1 MGSSELLIHGQDNRG
16 GGEVEKKSEIPLYTM
31 QALWDGKISLKDFEV
46 VGMDKPI
53 IPHDVFEPDEALPV
67 IDVEALLG
75 ADNEARLENMV
86 RMLEAAKT
94 WGFFKIRNH
103 GVSLEVVKKVET
115 NVKKF
120 FALPMEKKLLVKAN
134 NFSFGYVGGSPVSWK
149 YKWWLEGLHM
159 KVQDEAIKNIV
170 DLVWSDD
177 EEFSTEFTADLTN
190 YFAIMRDLSHLIVEC
205 LTEGLGLPR
214 DTYTKL
220 ETPNAICN
228 ARVNH
233 YPACPDPSSV
243 FGIPGHTDPQ
253 MLSILYQDDVGGLQV
268 LKDGK
273 WIGIRPDDSTFVV
286 NLGDT
291 FQVISNGIL
300 HSAAHRVAVNTT
312 RSRYA
317 TIYFYGIDNEI
328 PLFIP
333 PQLVTKERPL
343 KYRPFTVNEYREH
356 LVIKQVPMDGVKYL
370 EIEPEIQDA
379 ASPSN
384 SSQ

>member
-1 MGSSELLIHGQDNRG
+1 M
-16 GGEVEKKSEIPLYTM
+16 
-31 QALWDGKISLKDFEV
+31 
-46 VGMDKPI
+46 
-53 IPHDVFEPDEALPV
+53 
-67 IDVEALLG
+67 
-75 ADNEARLENMV
+75 
-86 RMLEAAKT
+86 
-94 WGFFKIRNH
+94 
-103 GVSLEVVKKVET
+103 
-115 NVKKF
+115 
-120 FALPMEKKLLVKAN
+120 
-134 NFSFGYVGGSPVSWK
+134 
-149 YKWWLEGLHM
+149 
-159 KVQDEAIKNIV
+159 
-170 DLVWSDD
+170 
-177 EEFSTEFTADLTN
+177 
-190 YFAIMRDLSHLIVEC
+190 
-205 LTEGLGLPR
+205 
-214 DTYTKL
+214 
-220 ETPNAICN
+220 
-228 ARVNH
+228 NH

-370 EIEPEIQDA
+370 EMEPEIQDA